1 MATAAGGVGILA
13 FTPMSI
19 HDEIQAAE
27 EEANVYD
34 EANTLTP
41 KDSCK
46 KHASKVL
53 CPLTTLEELLSML
66 R

>member
-1 MATAAGGVGILA
+1 
-13 FTPMSI
+13 MSI